1 MAPENEFDVTAANW
15 LTRAYYT
22 PVSDALRGQ
31 LSARLDIRRDIA
43 AANLPLPLSRLIYSV
58 CRRTRLWRR
67 EKSDVARELI
77 AHFTDGLAAGR
88 AADELVKDF
97 GPVEQSARLIRRA
110 KLRNRPLWWRSCRFG
125 FRLLLATIGLILL
138 VYSVLAAR
146 FYLGKPEVAHNYWH
160 EINAARRVD
169 ESDRAWPLYREAIL
183 KFGKDHVDPEWLED
197 GPTGKDWNKG
207 AEMLER
213 HQASLALIRAGAN
226 KPHLGLLLGD
236 PADREAELATGQ
248 DAIFSKQSFDDNEKL
263 IHALIPGIQELRRV
277 SRYLSAD
284 AIYSVS
290 KGDGATALADLT
302 ASISLSE
309 QAFQPDTCLV
319 EQLVGIATFGAAM
332 DTANRILADSP
343 QVFSDAQ
350 LRDLAHRFAAF
361 RGGSMPIDFGMQRMM
376 FDDLL
381 QRAFTDD
388 GHGDGRI
395 TPEGVKL
402 LSDVLGGN
410 DVTAVLRSI
419 QGEGA
424 PALAAKVIGPG
435 VAAMVG
441 SRKENHDVYHK
452 ILDEMIAAHQGPP
465 WLWEASDSNFL
476 EHHGLGPP
484 GGSIQRMRYWL
495 PWALLPAI
503 DAVFSAAERTIQV
516 RSATEVAIALTMWK
530 RRHGQWPERLDQLVP
545 ELLPAVPP
553 DRADGKP
560 LRYAVREGQ
569 AVVYSIGQDRDDDAG
584 RPTVVPDRAII
595 SPFGPVSVEQQKA
608 FEGSDDDGDW
618 ILWPPIKAKRAETPD

>member
-15 LTRAYYT
+15 LSRAYYT
-22 PVSDALRGQ
+22 PVSDALRGR

-43 AANLPLPLSRLIYSV
+43 AANLPLPLSKLIYTVS
-58 CRRTRLWRR
+58 RRTRLWRGER
-67 EKSDVARELI
+67 SDVARELI

-97 GPVEQSARLIRRA
+97 GPVDQSARLIRRA

-125 FRLLLATIGLILL
+125 LRLFLATVGVFLL
-138 VYSVLAAR
+138 VYSVMAAR
-146 FYLGKPEVAHNYWH
+146 FYLGKPAIEHNYWH

-197 GPTGKDWNKG
+197 GPTGKDWNK
-207 AEMLER
+207 AVEMLDR
-213 HQASLALIRAGAN
+213 HQASLALIREGAK

-236 PADREAELATGQ
+236 PADRAAELATGQ
-248 DAIFSKQSFDDNEKL
+248 DAIFSKQSADDNEEL
-263 IHALIPGIQELRRV
+263 VQALIPGIQELRRI

-284 AIYSVS
+284 AMYSMS

-309 QAFQPDTCLV
+309 QAFQPDGCLV

-350 LRDLAHRFAAF
+350 LRDLAHRIAAY
-361 RGGSMPIDFGMQRMM
+361 RGGAMAVDFGMQRMM

-395 TPEGVKL
+395 TPEGLKR
-402 LSDVLGGN
+402 LSDLLGQN
-410 DVTAVLRSI
+410 DVTAVLGSI
-419 QGEGA
+419 KGEGA
-424 PALAAKVIGPG
+424 PALAAKVLGPG
-435 VAAMVG
+435 VAAIVG
-441 SRKENHDVYHK
+441 SRKENHDVYHT
-452 ILDEMIAAHQGPP
+452 ILDEVIAAHQGPP
-465 WLWEASDSNFL
+465 WLWHKVDSDFVDG
-476 EHHGLGPP
+476 HGLGPP
-484 GGSIQRMRYWL
+484 RGSLQRMRYWL
-495 PWALLPAI
+495 LYLLLPAI
-503 DAVFSAAERTIQV
+503 DEVFSYAERTNQV
-516 RSATEVAIALTMWK
+516 RDGAEVAVALTLWK
-530 RRHGQWPERLDQLVP
+530 RRHGQWPERLEQLVP
-545 ELLPAVPP
+545 DLLPAVPP
-553 DRADGKP
+553 DRVDGKP
-560 LRYAVREGQ
+560 LRYVVRDGQ
-569 AVVYSIGQDRDDDAG
+569 AVVYSIGQDRDDDGG
-584 RPTVVPDRAII
+584 RPTVDPGRAGF

-618 ILWPPIKAKRAETPD
+618 ILWPPVKIKRTETQD